1 MRARTTNE
9 ISQKGRLDF
18 LFLSNLLYKRAPFT
32 FIRFSDGEM
41 EIVRNHRLLI
51 GDGLI
56 SWSKGEIEFRYPDF
70 DKKEFIPE
78 RDSKLRE
85 DLLASARFKSEYF
98 FKGIPAT
105 HNKAVTDRDLLV
117 ELNGNILTNLTFAD
131 LFLNQ
136 NFVKFRRH
144 ILPLFHEFDNV
155 YYLGNFRANPELANP
170 SWKLIPLQDNF
181 FENYENVLE
190 NCMSALKSLPKYSL
204 VLSSASS
211 LTNILG
217 YQIQSVR
224 RDLTFFDVGTSLHD
238 LVGLQGGIREYHT
251 MIGSNSPKGIY
262 RKLRLVSSPS
272 FRLKW

>member
-1 MRARTTNE
+1 MRSGTATE
-9 ISQKGRLDF
+9 ISQKGRLDYR
-18 LFLSNLLYKRAPFT
+18 FLSNLLYTRKPFT

-41 EIVRNHRLLI
+41 EIVRNHPLFI

-56 SWSKGEIEFRYPDF
+56 SWSKGEFEFGYPDF

-98 FKGIPAT
+98 FKGIPT
-105 HNKAVTDRDLLV
+105 SHNKAIMDRDLLV
-117 ELNGNILTNLTFAD
+117 ELNGNTLTNLTFAD
-131 LFLNQ
+131 LFINQ
-136 NFVKFRRH
+136 NFLKFRRKTY
-144 ILPLFHEFDNV
+144 PLFHKFENV
-155 YYLGNFRANPELANP
+155 SYLGNFRANPTLANP
-170 SWKLIPLQDNF
+170 RWKLIPLQDNF
-181 FENYENVLE
+181 FANYENVLE
-190 NCMSALKSLPKYSL
+190 SCMNALQSLPDYSL

-217 YQIQSVR
+217 YKIQGFR

-238 LVGLQGGIREYHT
+238 LVGLPGGIRQYHAL
-251 MIGSNSPKGIY
+251 IGRNSPKGIY

-272 FRLKW
+272 FILKW

>member
-1 MRARTTNE
+1 MRARTANE
-9 ISQKGRLDF
+9 ISQKGRLDY
-18 LFLSNLLYKRAPFT
+18 LFLSNLLSKRQPFT

-51 GDGLI
+51 GDGHI

-98 FKGIPAT
+98 FKGIPAS
-105 HNKAVTDRDLLV
+105 HNNAITDRDLLV
-117 ELNGNILTNLTFAD
+117 KLNGNILTNLTFAD
-131 LFLNQ
+131 LFINQ
-136 NFVKFRRH
+136 NFLKFRRK

-155 YYLGNFRANPELANP
+155 YYLGNFRANPELTNP
-170 SWKLIPLQDNF
+170 SWKLIPIQDNF

-190 NCMSALKSLPKYSL
+190 NCISALKSLPKYSL

-217 YQIQSVR
+217 YQLQGFR

-251 MIGSNSPKGIY
+251 LIGSNSPKGIY
-262 RKLRLVSSPS
+262 RKLRLASSPS
-272 FRLKW
+272 FRLRW

>member
-1 MRARTTNE
+1 VRARTAKE
-9 ISQKGRLDF
+9 ISQKGRLDY
-18 LFLSNLLYKRAPFT
+18 LFLSDLLSKREPFT

-51 GDGLI
+51 GDGHI

-70 DKKEFIPE
+70 DRKEFIPE

-98 FKGIPAT
+98 FKGIPAS

-131 LFLNQ
+131 LFINQ
-136 NFVKFRRH
+136 NFLKFRRK
-144 ILPLFHEFDNV
+144 IIPLFHQFDNV
-155 YYLGNFRANPELANP
+155 CYLGNFRANPELANP

-204 VLSSASS
+204 VLASASS

-217 YQIQSVR
+217 YQLQGFR

-251 MIGSNSPKGIY
+251 LIGSNSLKGMY